1 MAPFVQPSPYAQL
14 DLATVTNA
22 TSAAPNAAAFS
33 SCWSSLM
40 RDRVGWGGGGGLGVE
55 VQGGGVGGGGGGGGG
70 LGVEGQRGGLQLNL
84 TEGRGSWGRS
94 MRDL

>member
-40 RDRVGWGGGGGLGVE
+40 RDRVGWGGGGVLGD
-55 VQGGGVGGGGGGGGG
+55 
-70 LGVEGQRGGLQLNL
+70 EGYGEGLQLNR
-84 TEGRGSWGRS
+84 TWGGGWGGKVS
-94 MRDL
+94 VAV